1 VPAWLGVALAAS
13 FGVVAAH
20 RVIRRDVPGT
30 LMAAGM
36 AVMSLGMGGVG
47 PALVH
52 GPWWAA
58 AFAAVAIWPL
68 IVRHRAAPV
77 CGGPLAHVLGGIG
90 MVYMCAL
97 PSMRATSGTS
107 GTSGSSGTG
116 TALAANASALPS
128 TTAHLGHHMEGMG
141 MDLPGAV
148 PLGIPGPVGGALA
161 LLGWGLACYFL
172 LGTVTVLTRRNADG
186 ALAAPRLTVLG
197 EALMAFGTVVMLIA
211 LT

>member
-1 VPAWLGVALAAS
+1 MPAWLGVALAAS
-13 FGVVAAH
+13 FGLVAAH
-20 RVIRRDVPGT
+20 RGIRRDVPGT

-47 PALVH
+47 PDAIH
-52 GPWWAA
+52 GLWWAA

-68 IVRHRAAPV
+68 IRRHRAAPV
-77 CGGPLAHVLGGIG
+77 CGGPLAHVLGGAA

-97 PSMRATSGTS
+97 PSMR
-107 GTSGSSGTG
+107 GSSGPAA
-116 TALAANASALPS
+116 ALAANASVLPS
-128 TTAHLGHHMEGMG
+128 TTAHLGHHGMAGMG
-141 MDLPGAV
+141 SIDLPGAA
-148 PLGIPGPVGGALA
+148 PLGIPGPLGAALA

-186 ALAAPRLTVLG
+186 ALAAPRPTVLG
-197 EALMAFGTVVMLIA
+197 EALMAFGTVIMLVA